1 MNRKKTHKIEISLP
15 DYGILVQSRQKRHT
29 DSSLDHSHS
38 YPSILFIVSGEGKAE
53 YDNKKFDVESD
64 CVILLPKD
72 KSHKLSDAPRKPMTI
87 FSVYFD
93 PDRAGLNKYITDFL
107 LSLDRPVFLPLFYS
121 EAVKRHI
128 RQILFEQSTKSAGYA
143 LSIAE
148 NFSLALLQIYRAVL
162 SGKNRNALPKS
173 TERVKS
179 VLDFISENCHQQYS
193 LSDAARLAK
202 VSCRQFTNLCRSLT
216 GRSLRKFINLIRCH
230 RAAELIRQTN
240 MPISAVA
247 FEVGYEDLSTFY
259 RAFKK
264 NYKSSPNKFKRL

>member
-1 MNRKKTHKIEISLP
+1 MNSKKTHKIEISLP
-15 DYGILVQSRQKRHT
+15 DYGILAQSRQKRHT
-29 DSSLDHSHS
+29 DSGLAHSHS

-64 CVILLPKD
+64 CVILLAKD
-72 KSHKLSDAPRKPMTI
+72 KSHKLTDAPRKPMTI

-93 PDRAGLNKYITDFL
+93 PDRAGLNKHITDYL
-107 LSLDRPVFLPLFYS
+107 LSANAPVFLPLFYS
-121 EAVKRHI
+121 QNIKRHL
-128 RQILFEQSTKSAGYA
+128 RQMLFEQAAKSAGYE
-143 LSIAE
+143 LSIAD
-148 NFSLALLQIYRAVL
+148 NLRLALLQIYRAVL

-179 VLDFISENCHQQYS
+179 VLDFISENCHEQYS

-216 GRSLRKFINLIRCH
+216 GRSLIKFINLIRCR

-264 NYKSSPNKFKRL
+264 NYKSSPNKFKQL